1 LNSLISR
8 YLLFVFCLLHLL
20 SIDAIANN
28 TPNRVATAIEIERS
42 RVKTPSQPK
51 INTKFKYYPI
61 YGKTAAELRQQ
72 MNRAGAKDTNENRR
86 YDAVTYWE
94 LSWNYR
100 YIHGRNFCKLSS
112 AEVSVNIDTILPQWK
127 ENNNNNAALIKHW
140 HLYFTALKRHE
151 LVHHRQAINAGQEL
165 LENFR
170 NFRTYPNCTK
180 LKQAIEFQAY
190 TVINRYQ
197 QQDIQYDLLTD
208 HGGREGAIF
217 P

>member
-1 LNSLISR
+1 MNSLISR
-8 YLLFVFCLLHLL
+8 CLSVLFCSLHLL
-20 SIDAIANN
+20 SVDAIALFAID
-28 TPNRVATAIEIERS
+28 RVATAIEIEQS

-61 YGKTAAELRQQ
+61 YGKTAAELRRQ
-72 MNRAGAKDTNENRR
+72 MNKAGAKDTNENRR

-100 YIHGRNFCKLSS
+100 YVYGRRFCKLAQS
-112 AEVSVNIDTILPQWK
+112 EVSVNINTILPQWK
-127 ENNNNNAALIKHW
+127 PKTGTNAALIKHW
-140 HLYFTALKRHE
+140 HRYLTALKRHE
-151 LVHHRQAINAGQEL
+151 LVHHRHAISAGQEL
-165 LENFR
+165 LDDLR

-180 LKQAIEFQAY
+180 LKQAIEFQAH
-190 TVINRYQ
+190 TVINKYQ